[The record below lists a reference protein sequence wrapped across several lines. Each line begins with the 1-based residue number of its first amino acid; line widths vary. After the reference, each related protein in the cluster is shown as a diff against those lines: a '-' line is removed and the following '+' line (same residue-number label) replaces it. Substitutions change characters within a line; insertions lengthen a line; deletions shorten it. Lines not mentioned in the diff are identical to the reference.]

1 MLGPALGSRAL
12 AERLA
17 SRTPPAPR
25 KSPTVSV
32 SCPGPWG
39 GRGDKGSPPP
49 SSVPWLRSV
58 LRCFCPSMHSLF
70 LSQRDPLRVPGSPAR
85 RCTCIQGGPFLG
97 GALPPMASCQT
108 DAGRR
113 RPLGCLV
120 RHPVALRAPAAL
132 SSGVANVHPAS
143 RTCLPCISLSEILR
157 VSFCPFHICPGLLG
171 LFFESIKQLL
181 SVPLMWVVNRDSLK
195 VSPDRAMCREALR
208 SSGKA
213 GRSGGLGEGL
223 GPRGQQPGT
232 EGKGPE
238 QHGDSAP

>member
-1 MLGPALGSRAL
+1 MCLGHQHVVAR
-12 AERLA
+12 A
-17 SRTPPAPR
+17 SREVPFWAVPSLQWPPVRQMLADDDP
-25 KSPTVSV
+25 SAALCATLW
-32 SCPGPWG
+32 PW
-39 GRGDKGSPPP
+39 
-49 SSVPWLRSV
+49 V
-58 LRCFCPSMHSLF
+58 
-70 LSQRDPLRVPGSPAR
+70 
-85 RCTCIQGGPFLG
+85 
-97 GALPPMASCQT
+97 
-108 DAGRR
+108 
-113 RPLGCLV
+113 
-120 RHPVALRAPAAL
+120 APAAL
-132 SSGVANVHPAS
+132 SWGWGEGRVANVHPAS

-157 VSFCPFHICPGLLG
+157 VSFCPFHICPGLSG

-213 GRSGGLGEGL
+213 GRSRGLGEGL